1 MRPSVKKIL
10 DIVTFGLYNIRIN
23 KNNYGRN
30 FMADATAKNYTDEMV
45 EHMVAAYE
53 DTPTLATVDALVAE
67 FGKPKR
73 SIISKLSSLGVYKA
87 QPRNTTKQ
95 GTPVVRKADIVFA
108 IEGQLHSNL
117 PSLAKASKADLV
129 EMLEVIQ
136 RINAHAADV
145 AENNE
150 RLQRQANKE
159 AVAAS

>member
-1 MRPSVKKIL
+1 MTGKVEKIL

-95 GTPVVRKADIVFA
+95 GEPVIRKADIADA
-108 IEGQLHSNL
+108 IQEKLGTSKLDTLIKMSKSDLQTLA
-117 PSLAKASKADLV
+117 SLVD
-129 EMLEVIQ
+129 
-136 RINAHAADV
+136 AAGY
-145 AENNE
+145 NG
-150 RLQRQANKE
+150 
-159 AVAAS
+159 

>member
-1 MRPSVKKIL
+1 MTGKVEKIL

-23 KNNYGRN
+23 KNNYGRK

-95 GTPVVRKADIVFA
+95 NVPVVRKSELVAQIQA
-108 IEGQLHSNL
+108 SLGTNQLD
-117 PSLAKASKADLV
+117 SLTKASKADLEALV
-129 EMLEVIQ
+129 ELVQ
-136 RINAHAADV
+136 RAQFDN
-145 AENNE
+145 
-150 RLQRQANKE
+150 
-159 AVAAS
+159 

>member
-30 FMADATAKNYTDEMV
+30 FMADAAKNYTDEMV

-53 DTPTLATVDALVAE
+53 DMPTLATVEDLVIE

-73 SIISKLSSLGVYKA
+73 SIISKLSSLVVYKA

-95 GTPVVRKADIVFA
+95 GEPVVRKADIADA
-108 IEGQLHSNL
+108 IQGALGEQLPTL
-117 PSLAKASKADLV
+117 VKMSKADLV
-129 EMLEVIQ
+129 ALATLVQ
-136 RINAHAADV
+136 GADYHG
-145 AENNE
+145 
-150 RLQRQANKE
+150 
-159 AVAAS
+159 

>member
-1 MRPSVKKIL
+1 MRPSVKKTL
-10 DIVTFGLYNIRIN
+10 DILTFGLYNIRIN
-23 KNNYGRN
+23 KHNYGRN

-95 GTPVVRKADIVFA
+95 GTPVVRKSEIVSQ
-108 IEGQLHSNL
+108 IEAALGTQLFLS
-117 PSLAKASKADLV
+117 SRTKASKADL
-129 EMLEVIQ
+129 ETLLAIIET
-136 RINAHAADV
+136 
-145 AENNE
+145 NNGM
-150 RLQRQANKE
+150 
-159 AVAAS
+159 S

>member
-1 MRPSVKKIL
+1 MTGKVEKIL

-23 KNNYGRN
+23 KNNYGRK

-67 FGKPKR
+67 FDKPKR

-95 GTPVVRKADIVFA
+95 ATPVVRKSELVAQIQVSL
-108 IEGQLHSNL
+108 GTNQLD
-117 PSLAKASKADLV
+117 SLAKASKADLEALV
-129 EMLEVIQ
+129 ELVQ
-136 RINAHAADV
+136 RAQFDN
-145 AENNE
+145 
-150 RLQRQANKE
+150 
-159 AVAAS
+159 

>member
-10 DIVTFGLYNIRIN
+10 DIVSFGLYNIRIN
-23 KNNYGRN
+23 QNNYGRN

-53 DTPTLATVDALVAE
+53 DMPTLATVEELVIE

-95 GTPVVRKADIVFA
+95 GEPVVRKADIADSIQEALGTTQLPTLVKMSKSDLMTLA
-108 IEGQLHSNL
+108 ALIEG
-117 PSLAKASKADLV
+117 
-129 EMLEVIQ
+129 
-136 RINAHAADV
+136 
-145 AENNE
+145 AEYNG
-150 RLQRQANKE
+150 
-159 AVAAS
+159 

>member
-1 MRPSVKKIL
+1 MTGKVEKIL

-53 DTPTLATVDALVAE
+53 DTPTLATVEALVTE

-87 QPRNTTKQ
+87 QPRNTTKK
-95 GTPVVRKADIVFA
+95 GTPVVRKAEIVA
-108 IEGQLHSNL
+108 QIEDALGTQLFLS
-117 PSLAKASKADLV
+117 SLTKASKADL
-129 EMLEVIQ
+129 ETLLAIIET
-136 RINAHAADV
+136 
-145 AENNE
+145 NNG
-150 RLQRQANKE
+150 AN
-159 AVAAS
+159 

>member
-1 MRPSVKKIL
+1 MTGKAQKIL

-23 KNNYGRN
+23 KNNYGRK

-95 GTPVVRKADIVFA
+95 GEPVIRKADIADA
-108 IEGQLHSNL
+108 IQEKLGTSKLDTLIKMSKSDLQTLA
-117 PSLAKASKADLV
+117 SLVD
-129 EMLEVIQ
+129 
-136 RINAHAADV
+136 AAGY
-145 AENNE
+145 NG
-150 RLQRQANKE
+150 
-159 AVAAS
+159 

>member
-23 KNNYGRN
+23 KDNYGRN

-45 EHMVAAYE
+45 EAMVAAYE

-95 GTPVVRKADIVFA
+95 GEPVVRKADIADA
-108 IEGQLHSNL
+108 IQAKLGTNQLATLVKMSKNDL
-117 PSLAKASKADLV
+117 MTLAALV
-129 EMLEVIQ
+129 
-136 RINAHAADV
+136 DV
-145 AENNE
+145 AG
-150 RLQRQANKE
+150 
-159 AVAAS
+159 

>member
-30 FMADATAKNYTDEMV
+30 FMADAAKNYTDEMV

-53 DTPTLATVDALVAE
+53 DMPTLATVEDLVIE

-87 QPRNTTKQ
+87 QPRNTTKT
-95 GTPVVRKADIVFA
+95 GEPVVRKADIADA
-108 IEGQLHSNL
+108 IQGALGEQLPTL
-117 PSLAKASKADLV
+117 VKMSKADLV
-129 EMLEVIQ
+129 ALATLIQ
-136 RINAHAADV
+136 GADYHG
-145 AENNE
+145 
-150 RLQRQANKE
+150 
-159 AVAAS
+159 